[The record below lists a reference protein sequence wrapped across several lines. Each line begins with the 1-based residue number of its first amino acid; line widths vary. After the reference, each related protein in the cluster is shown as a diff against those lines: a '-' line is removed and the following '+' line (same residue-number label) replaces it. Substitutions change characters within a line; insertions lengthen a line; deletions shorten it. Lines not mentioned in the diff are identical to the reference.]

1 MAFRFFRRFRVAPGI
16 TLNLSKSGPSL
27 SFGPRGAKM
36 TIGSKG
42 IRRTLGLP
50 GTGLFYTEHSP
61 WSSSGG
67 RHRSSSRGGQ
77 PHVPVED
84 RLTLGFFKRLVTP
97 RDERAFV
104 DGLKAFVQG
113 RESCA
118 LKQFRASLN
127 LGDSAFMAGFLA
139 LKKLRFQEALETLQL
154 ANQRHGSLGRLFGK
168 YGVHVEL
175 VLPISRELEA
185 HIGPRRRGLLL
196 GMAEAYQA
204 MDEHLRAAETLIEL
218 RDMMP
223 DDIVIK
229 ASLAELLLDAGS
241 DDPKTHHEIVRMA
254 GDVTNESPAHAVL
267 MLYKAKALR
276 AQGLHTAARDTLT
289 AALRPT
295 KDRGKD
301 LLLALR
307 YERALVYSAMNQ
319 HKRSRTELEKVYAQD
334 AEYEDVVTIKNLQSI
349 NKEVHMPTAEIN
361 ETIESSFHILP
372 PEEKTAVITHG
383 VAVRFSELNNR
394 HFLAQSKIRFF
405 EEKYKKTLSDIE
417 KQGLPDDADYE
428 MHEDYVM
435 WCHWS
440 DTMEKVK
447 RQISILKQ
455 IAELGVYR

>member
-36 TIGSKG
+36 TLGPRG
-42 IRRTLGLP
+42 MRRTLGLP
-50 GTGLFYTEHSP
+50 GTGFYYTEHSP

-67 RHRSSSRGGQ
+67 RRGSSSRGGQ

-84 RLTLGFFKRLVTP
+84 RLSLGFFKRLITP

-118 LKQFRASLN
+118 LEQFRASLD
-127 LGDSAFMAGFLA
+127 LADSAFMAGFLA
-139 LKKLRFQEALETLQL
+139 LKKSRFQEAVEALQR
-154 ANQRHGSLGRLFGK
+154 ADQRHGTLGRLFAK

-204 MDEHLRAAETLIEL
+204 MDEHLLAAETLMEL
-218 RDMMP
+218 RDIMP
-223 DDIVIK
+223 DDVVVK
-229 ASLAELLLDAGS
+229 ASLAELLLDARP
-241 DDPKTHHEIVRMA
+241 DDPKTHHVIVRMA
-254 GDVTNESPAHAVL
+254 GDVSNESAAHAAL

-289 AALRPT
+289 AALRRT
-295 KDRGKD
+295 KERNRD

-307 YERALVYSAMNQ
+307 YERALVYADLNQ

-334 AEYEDVVTIKNLQSI
+334 AGYEDVGKML
-349 NKEVHMPTAEIN
+349 
-361 ETIESSFHILP
+361 
-372 PEEKTAVITHG
+372 
-383 VAVRFSELNNR
+383 
-394 HFLAQSKIRFF
+394 
-405 EEKYKKTLSDIE
+405 
-417 KQGLPDDADYE
+417 GLPNYGIQNA
-428 MHEDYVM
+428 
-435 WCHWS
+435 
-440 DTMEKVK
+440 
-447 RQISILKQ
+447 
-455 IAELGVYR
+455 